1 MMAWSTHAVAADPA
15 PSSPSAPRM
24 TNEGRADVLFH
35 SGERKFDSGDFQGA
49 CMDFSE
55 SLKLGPKLGT
65 LLNLA
70 LCHETTGRI
79 VTAWHEFQHAAA
91 WAAQNKQPD
100 RQDFAREHIRALE
113 VRLPRVLLQLPA
125 DRAISGIDL
134 DGEPVPEQQW
144 YLPLYLDPGEHML
157 GVSAPGKRRSSVA
170 FRVIL
175 APTDQIVVV
184 PSLTD
189 AEPDPDQPPP
199 DKTKPVLALASL
211 GIGALG
217 IVTGATFGVLAITRD
232 DGDPAIKDDATIA
245 TIAFV
250 SGVAF
255 AAAGGVLLW
264 TSHTKGG
271 GLAPAKVRAFL
282 APRPNGVTLGG
293 SF

>member
-1 MMAWSTHAVAADPA
+1 MSTAERNMVKEAGFAVERLSAFLAEEVDDLVVKPPLPDAAGLIEILDKPGVRDKALEMLIRELPEDLSAVADETL
-15 PSSPSAPRM
+15 M
-24 TNEGRADVLFH
+24 EGLTNEAAHKLAAPLHGRTFRR
-35 SGERKFDSGDFQGA
+35 ER
-49 CMDFSE
+49 
-55 SLKLGPKLGT
+55 LRVY
-65 LLNLA
+65 
-70 LCHETTGRI
+70 CHMYDYAVKTM
-79 VTAWHEFQHAAA
+79 AA
-91 WAAQNKQPD
+91 
-100 RQDFAREHIRALE
+100 
-113 VRLPRVLLQLPA
+113 V
-125 DRAISGIDL
+125 
-134 DGEPVPEQQW
+134 
-144 YLPLYLDPGEHML
+144 L
-157 GVSAPGKRRSSVA
+157 GVSAPGKQRSSVA

-184 PSLTD
+184 PSLPD
-189 AEPDPDQPPP
+189 AQPDPDQPPP